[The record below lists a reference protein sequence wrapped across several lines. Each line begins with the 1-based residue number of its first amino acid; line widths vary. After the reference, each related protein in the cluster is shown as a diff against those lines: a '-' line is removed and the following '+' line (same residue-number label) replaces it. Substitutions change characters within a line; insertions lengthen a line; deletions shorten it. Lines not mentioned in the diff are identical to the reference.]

1 MLQFQ
6 FNQSGRVSL
15 YMNCCT
21 TGNVVNLP
29 TFDQDRMLD
38 AYDMETAIYAYSG
51 NLDARHVMPAGSST
65 GSNLSG
71 IATTSII
78 YRGDA

>member
-1 MLQFQ
+1 MVYINLQ
-6 FNQSGRVSL
+6 
-15 YMNCCT
+15 T
-21 TGNVVNLP
+21 TGNVSSLP

-78 YRGDA
+78 YRGDV

>member
-1 MLQFQ
+1 MVYINLK
-6 FNQSGRVSL
+6 
-15 YMNCCT
+15 T
-21 TGNVVNLP
+21 TGNISSLP

-51 NLDARHVMPAGSST
+51 NLDAKHVMPAGSST

-78 YRGDA
+78 YRGDL